1 MKTGLILSSVAHVAV
16 MTWGVFAL
24 PEPARLEAPEIDAL
38 PVEIVPFEEL
48 SQKRAGDLKAEPD
61 TPPPPEPEPTPPT
74 PVEADKPV
82 EKPAEEP
89 APKQVEAT
97 PPPAPAPPEP
107 EPAPPEPEPEP
118 EPAPPEPE
126 PTPEPEVAPEPQLD
140 LSKAPPPRVRP
151 KPPAPQPPQP
161 EADFNTDKIAA
172 LLDKQKPQGA
182 APQPDQPQQLGV
194 QGGDNSNQLSQ
205 NEIDFLRR
213 QLENCWSLQ
222 AGMEAAESIAIEVQM
237 VLNIDGTLAG
247 PPRVLNTGAG
257 AQYQIA
263 AERALRAVQVCAP
276 YSYMPQE
283 KYDTWQVIEFNF
295 DPSKMF
301 QG

>member
-1 MKTGLILSSVAHVAV
+1 MKTGLILSSFAHVAV

-24 PEPARLEAPEIDAL
+24 PSPSVLEAPDIDAL

-74 PVEADKPV
+74 PVETDKPV
-82 EKPAEEP
+82 EKPVEEP
-89 APKQVEAT
+89 APKPVEAT
-97 PPPAPAPPEP
+97 PPPEAAPPEP
-107 EPAPPEPEPEP
+107 EPAPPEPEP

-126 PTPEPEVAPEPQLD
+126 PTPEPEVAPEPKLD

-151 KPPAPQPPQP
+151 KPPAQTPPEQT
-161 EADFNTDKIAA
+161 ADFNTDKIAA

-182 APQPDQPQQLGV
+182 APQPQQPQQLGV

-222 AGMEAAESIAIEVQM
+222 AGMEAAASIAIEVQM
-237 VLNIDGTLAG
+237 VLNLDGSLAG
-247 PPRVLNTGAG
+247 PPRVINSGGGT
-257 AQYQIA
+257 QFQIA

-276 YSYMPQE
+276 YSYLPQE